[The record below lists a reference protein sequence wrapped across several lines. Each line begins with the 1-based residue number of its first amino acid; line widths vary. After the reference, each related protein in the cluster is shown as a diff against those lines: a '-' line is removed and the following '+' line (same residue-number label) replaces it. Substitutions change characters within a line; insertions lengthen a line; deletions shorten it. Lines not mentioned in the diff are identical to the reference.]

1 MQPHKSAHLLKSI
14 SLRTNTKLIN
24 VSELCAKEQIVCVCV
39 CAFPCCVSLCIRVQV
54 CMCLFPHVS
63 LHMWTTHTHTHVQ
76 RSSRDEGSSY
86 HCCKKLSLDCF
97 PTLQLQTREQR
108 AVFKD
113 KCAPC
118 RQTEAEKVPNPQ
130 PLITSQWRTAA
141 PLKDAALTEWTCPSV
156 CYLPIQWAAALS
168 WRFKRKGR
176 SKVLF
181 LMNSLLFSLC
191 LYYLSFFIFCSPV
204 FLSFSS
210 LKFKYLS
217 RARED
222 QSCSIIPFNTLEM
235 LCDMTDSLK
244 PDCPRLE
251 HPASSVCRAAFKELS
266 IMI

>member
-1 MQPHKSAHLLKSI
+1 MQRS
-14 SLRTNTKLIN
+14 R
-24 VSELCAKEQIVCVCV
+24 LCVYAYFLVVCLCVFVCQYACVCES
-39 CAFPCCVSLCIRVQV
+39 ARVFAYV
-54 CMCLFPHVS
+54 NHT
-63 LHMWTTHTHTHVQ
+63 HTHTHTHVQ

-86 HCCKKLSLDCF
+86 HCCKTKLSPDCF
-97 PTLQLQTREQR
+97 PTLQLQTREQS

-130 PLITSQWRTAA
+130 PLITSQWRTEA
-141 PLKDAALTEWTCPSV
+141 PLKDAALTEWTRPSV

-176 SKVLF
+176 SKVLS
-181 LMNSLLFSLC
+181 LMNSLLFSVC
-191 LYYLSFFIFCSPV
+191 LLLSLLFFLFCSSV
-204 FLSFSS
+204 FLPVSS

-217 RARED
+217 GARED
-222 QSCSIIPFNTLEM
+222 QSCSIIPVNTLEM

>member
-1 MQPHKSAHLLKSI
+1 MLKN
-14 SLRTNTKLIN
+14 R
-24 VSELCAKEQIVCVCV
+24 LCVCVCV
-39 CAFPCCVSLCIRVQV
+39 FFLVVCHCAFVCKYACVCFCTCLCI
-54 CMCLFPHVS
+54 CEP
-63 LHMWTTHTHTHVQ
+63 HTHVQ

-222 QSCSIIPFNTLEM
+222 QSCSIILFNTLEM

>member
-14 SLRTNTKLIN
+14 SLTTNTKLIN

-39 CAFPCCVSLCIRVQV
+39 LFLVVCHCAFVCKYACVCFRTCLCI
-54 CMCLFPHVS
+54 CEP
-63 LHMWTTHTHTHVQ
+63 HTHVQ